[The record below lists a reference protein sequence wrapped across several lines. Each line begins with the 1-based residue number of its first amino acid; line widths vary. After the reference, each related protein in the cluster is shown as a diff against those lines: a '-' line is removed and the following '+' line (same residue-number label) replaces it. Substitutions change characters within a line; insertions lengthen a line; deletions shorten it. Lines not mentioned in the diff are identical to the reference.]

1 MTMKAPKIDM
11 RSEERSF
18 TPEEW
23 RRVEEIWKGST
34 TKTVK
39 DCIVEMQ
46 SERKEETSH
55 G

>member
-23 RRVEEIWKGST
+23 RRVEEIWKVSM
-34 TKTVK
+34 TKTMT
-39 DCIVEMQ
+39 DCIGEMQ
-46 SERKEETSH
+46 SKRKEETSH
-55 G
+55 A